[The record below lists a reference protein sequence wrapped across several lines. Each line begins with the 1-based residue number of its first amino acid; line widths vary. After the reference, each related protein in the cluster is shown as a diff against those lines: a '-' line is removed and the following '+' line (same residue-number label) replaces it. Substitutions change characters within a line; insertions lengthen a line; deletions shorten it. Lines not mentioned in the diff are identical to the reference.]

1 MYINSIK
8 VKNFRLIKDATLN
21 LKVDDKDTNI
31 NDDQLSLL
39 IGRNNTGKT
48 SLIVLLERFLGN
60 KNPSFQFDDFSL
72 CLRQQLLSMDKYTN
86 VESLSI
92 SLLLDIHYDEKDNL
106 ANISDFILDLD
117 DKRRSVKI
125 YFETKILLNPLLKE
139 LDKISDRHREFIKK
153 YLYKFLLTKIYALE
167 NESDLD
173 TANRVKLEEQI
184 RDWSAVK
191 NLINI
196 QVIHAKRDVASSE
209 SSKTKAVLSRLTSD
223 YFNKKNKFSFD
234 DITTINK
241 SMIDMDV
248 SLNKLYENQ
257 FEGFLDTAKEF
268 LGLNNLGVISALES
282 EGVVENFSKVIYGE
296 VKEQLP
302 EHLNGLGYMN
312 ILYLILQIEIRKLD
326 FEEEPKDINL
336 LVIEEPEAHTHP
348 QMQYVFI
355 DKIKKLISTIP
366 NIQTLITS
374 HSSHIVNRSDFKS
387 IRYFL
392 KSEGLVKVKDFYR
405 DLNEKY
411 SAENGKENKDEKANF
426 KFLQQYL
433 TVHSSE
439 LFFSEKIIFIEGTTE
454 KLLLPLFINQ
464 LDQENKNTPNY
475 KAISSQNISILEVGA
490 NAKAFRHFI
499 DFLQIRTLV
508 ITDID
513 TAIKKPA
520 VTGATYP
527 AAPVKGSTHTS
538 NASIKYY
545 LNAPDISAIKPY
557 SDWMEK
563 LKTNQLNDLDSLINI
578 AYQYEENNY
587 HARSFEDSFIAIN
600 LNEINNQKDK
610 LEGLK
615 LKVKLADI
623 APDFYQLT
631 EDVLGNKSEFASSLL
646 WLALTEDVTWK
657 SPKYLKE
664 GLLWIAK

>member
-21 LKVDDKDTNI
+21 LKVDDKDINK
-31 NDDQLSLL
+31 NDDKLSLL

-48 SLIVLLERFLGN
+48 SFIVLLERFLGN
-60 KNPSFQFDDFSL
+60 KNPKFQFDDFSL
-72 CLRQQLLSMDKYTN
+72 CLRKQLLNINKNTN

-92 SLLLDIHYDEKDNL
+92 SLLLDIQYDEKDNL

-117 DKRRSVKI
+117 DKQRSVKI
-125 YFETKILLNPLLKE
+125 YFETKIILNPLLKE
-139 LDKISDRHREFIKK
+139 LDKISDRHDEFIKK
-153 YLYKFLLTKIYALE
+153 YLYKFLPTKVYALE
-167 NESDLD
+167 TESDLD
-173 TANRVKLEEQI
+173 ITNRAKLEEQV

-196 QVIHAKRDVASSE
+196 QIIHAKRDVASSE
-209 SSKTKAVLSRLTSD
+209 SSNKKAVLSRLTSD
-223 YFNKKNKFSFD
+223 YFNKKNKLSFD
-234 DITTINK
+234 DITAINK

-248 SLNKLYENQ
+248 SLNSLYESQ
-257 FEGFLDTAKEF
+257 FKGFLDTAKEF

-282 EGVVENFSKVIYGE
+282 EGIVENFSKVIYGE
-296 VKEQLP
+296 IKEQLP

-326 FEEEPKDINL
+326 FEEDPKDINL
-336 LVIEEPEAHTHP
+336 LIIEEPEAHTHP

-355 DKIKKLISTIP
+355 DKIKNLISTIP

-374 HSSHIVNRSDFKS
+374 HSPHIVNRSDFKS

-392 KSEGLVKVKDFYR
+392 KSKGLVDIKDFYK

-411 SAENGKENKDEKANF
+411 SSEDPKKNEDEKENF

-433 TVHSSE
+433 TIHSSE

-454 KLLLPLFINQ
+454 KLLLPLFIKQ
-464 LDQENKNTPNY
+464 LDEENINTLNY
-475 KAISSQNISILEVGA
+475 VPISSQNISILEVGA

-499 DFLQIRTLV
+499 DFLQIKTLV

-513 TAIKKPA
+513 TAIKKQSA
-520 VTGATYP
+520 TGTTYP
-527 AAPVKGSTHTS
+527 AEPVKTSTHTS

-545 LNAPDISAIKPY
+545 LKAPAISKVESY

-563 LKTNQLNDLDSLINI
+563 LKKNQLNDSDSLINI
-578 AYQYEENNY
+578 AYQKEENNY
-587 HARSFEDSFIAIN
+587 HARSFEDAFMAIN
-600 LNEINNQKDK
+600 LDEIRKQRDN
-610 LEGLK
+610 LGGLK
-615 LKVKLADI
+615 LKTRLDNTP
-623 APDFYQLT
+623 PDFYKLT
-631 EDVLGNKSEFASSLL
+631 DEVLDKKSEFASSLL
-646 WLALTEDVTWK
+646 WLALTNGVTWK
-657 SPKYLKE
+657 SPNYLKE
-664 GLLWIAK
+664 GLLWIAI